1 MNDFKKRPYN
11 SRDSRPSSFARPSHN
26 RPGASRPSFGDK
38 RQTEFFKATCSKC
51 HKDCDVPFK
60 PNGKKPVFCKDCFV
74 RDDAPQ
80 GGNSYGNSSRGEYS
94 NDRYSN
100 DRGSDRGDR
109 NDRGN
114 DRPYAA
120 KPADDGRITA
130 MQKELA
136 SINAKLDVIIQTV
149 GSAAYASILNSSSDR
164 KEVKQVKEAKKEV
177 VVEEKPK
184 TKKAATKAPAKVKK
198 VAKKK

>member
-1 MNDFKKRPYN
+1 MPDFKKRPFN
-11 SRDSRPSSFARPSHN
+11 RDSRPSSFARPSHN
-26 RPGASRPSFGDK
+26 RPGAGRPSFGDK
-38 RQTEFFKATCSKC
+38 RQTELFQATCSNC
-51 HKDCDVPFK
+51 HKNCDVPFK

-74 RDDAPQ
+74 REGDGQA
-80 GGNSYGNSSRGEYS
+80 NNAYGNKPRGEYS

-100 DRGSDRGDR
+100 DRG

-114 DRPYAA
+114 DRPYAP

-149 GSAAYASILNSSSDR
+149 GSAAYASILNGSNDR
-164 KEVKQVKEAKKEV
+164 KEIKEAKEVKETKKETAA
-177 VVEEKPK
+177 EEKPK
-184 TKKAATKAPAKVKK
+184 AKAKKVVAKAAAKKT
-198 VAKKK
+198 AKKK